1 MNLTNRPFLPFIKKF
16 WIVAVIAISCFY
28 LFFILLSAGVFGYM
42 PDMEEL
48 QNPNSFLAS
57 EVISADNVVLG
68 KYFQQN
74 RSNAHYQ
81 DLPPQLKNA
90 LLATEDIRFFSHT
103 GVDAEAIARVFK
115 GVITRDSKGGGST
128 ITQQLAKNLFPRED
142 LNKIQLVFRKFKEWL
157 IAIKL
162 ERSFTKEEIMTLYF
176 NTVEFSDNAYGIKT
190 ASQTYFSKPTD
201 SLTIEEAA
209 VLVGMLQAPYK
220 YNPRLHP
227 EASLERRNIVLAQM
241 AKYDFITE
249 DIKNQLQAKPI
260 VLKYKQ
266 SDHSDGLAPYFR
278 MTLRDYLKEWCKKN
292 KKPDGTQYNIYKD
305 GLKIY
310 TTIDSRMQGYA
321 EQAVFEH
328 FSQLQKTFNTHW
340 KGMNPWKDHPDE
352 WKKTVH
358 ETTWYRAYKKAGKND
373 TEIDAL
379 LAVPHKMK
387 VFSYEGE
394 KDTMMSVLDSIKYMR
409 MFLQTGFVA
418 IDPKN
423 GFVKAYVG
431 GINYKYFQLDHC
443 QTARQVGSTFKP
455 FVYTVAMRDKGY
467 SPCQVVPSSPVTFQA
482 SDKRWHLVQNW
493 TPKNSGGKAGGM
505 MTLKSALANSV
516 NTVSAY
522 LMHEMTPEAV
532 ITTVKDMGITANIP
546 NTPSICLGSA
556 DIPLMEMISAYT
568 TYVDN
573 GVFCKPIM
581 IDRIEDKNGNVLQQF
596 EPERKEVLSADVAYA
611 CIELMRGVI
620 SEGTGKKLIY
630 KYNLKTDIVGKTGTT
645 QNQSDAWFIG
655 LTPDLIAGVWSG
667 CDDRFVRFRT
677 ITYGQGAVQ
686 ALPVWGRFYQ
696 KVYADSSFG
705 IDLEKRFMPPEN
717 MSIELDCAKYKVTNG
732 GIGVANEEYGA
743 EFDKPTT
750 TPIKDTTKKAT
761 PVVLKDTKTPTVSN
775 KQTPAKTDN
784 KTPVKAPVK
793 K

>member
-1 MNLTNRPFLPFIKKF
+1 MMNQTQRPLLPLIKKF
-16 WIVAVIAISCFY
+16 WILALAGIALFY
-28 LFFILLSAGVFGYM
+28 LFFMLMSFGLFGYM
-42 PDMEEL
+42 PDMVEL
-48 QNPNSFLAS
+48 QNPHSFLAS
-57 EVISADNVVLG
+57 EVISADGVVLG

-74 RSNAHYQ
+74 RSNAEYKN
-81 DLPPQLKNA
+81 LPPSLKNA
-90 LLATEDIRFFSHT
+90 LLATEDIRFNDHT
-103 GVDAEAIARVFK
+103 GVDAEAIARAVK
-115 GVITRDSKGGGST
+115 GVITRDNKGGGST

-142 LNKIQLVFRKFKEWL
+142 LNKIQLVFRKFKEWI
-157 IAIKL
+157 IAVKL
-162 ERSFTKEEIMTLYF
+162 ERTFTKEEIMTLYF
-176 NTVEFSDNAYGIKT
+176 NTVEFSDNAFGIKT
-190 ASQTYFSKPTD
+190 AAQTYFSKPID
-201 SLTIEEAA
+201 SLKVEECA
-209 VLVGMLQAPYK
+209 VLVGMLQAPYR

-227 EASLERRNIVLAQM
+227 VASTNRRNVVLAQM
-241 AKYDFITE
+241 AKYGFITE
-249 DIKNQLQAKPI
+249 AEKDRLQATPI
-260 VLKYKQ
+260 KLVYKQ
-266 SDHSDGLAPYFR
+266 SDHNDGLAPYFR
-278 MTLRDYLKEWCKKN
+278 MTLRDYMKEWCKKH
-292 KKPDGTQYNIYKD
+292 KKADGTNYDIYKD

-310 TTIDSRMQGYA
+310 TTVDSRMQLYA

-328 FSQLQKTFNTHW
+328 FSQLQKTFNAHW
-340 KGMNPWKDHPDE
+340 KGGNPWKDHQDE
-352 WKKTVH
+352 WTKTVK
-358 ETTWYRAYKKAGKND
+358 ETTWYKAYKKAGKSE

-379 LAVPHKMK
+379 LKVPHKMR

-467 SPCQVVPSSPVTFQA
+467 SPCQTVPSGLVTFHA
-482 SDKRWHLVQNW
+482 SDKRWHLVSNW
-493 TPKNSGGKAGGM
+493 TPHNSGGKAGGM

-556 DIPLMEMISAYT
+556 DIPLIQMIGAYT
-568 TYVDN
+568 TYVDG
-573 GVFCKPIM
+573 GVFCKPLM
-581 IDRIEDKNGNVLQQF
+581 IDRIEDRNGNVLEQF
-596 EPERKEVLSADVAYA
+596 QAERKEVLSADVAYA

-667 CDDRFVRFRT
+667 CDDRFVRFRS
-677 ITYGQGAVQ
+677 IAYGQGAVQ

-696 KVYADSSFG
+696 KVYQDSSFG
-705 IDLEKRFMPPEN
+705 IDMEKKFEKPED
-717 MSIELDCAKYKVTNG
+717 MSIELDCGKYRVTNG
-732 GIGVANEEYGA
+732 GIGIANEEYGA

-750 TPIKDTTKKAT
+750 APIKDTTKKETSKVIEKSKAI
-761 PVVLKDTKTPTVSN
+761 
-775 KQTPAKTDN
+775 KQDDI
-784 KTPVKAPVK
+784 
-793 K
+793 